1 MTEGTHF
8 QRVRPVRLYQDIVDQ
23 IESAIAR
30 GALKPGG
37 RLPSERELVAQ
48 FGASRATVR
57 EALRVL
63 EAHGVVRSRPG
74 QPSGPEVLSFSPD
87 SLANQMTRLVQ
98 LDGMSLTDLL
108 AFRMVIDG
116 AASRLAARLHTPEQR
131 DAMERSIAAM
141 EQAIETGYDEFSEA
155 DVAFH
160 DAIAQ
165 ASRNAMIQV
174 CNNVVRGVVLQVIED
189 KVRRAFD
196 SEALMRESLQHH
208 RDVFEAI
215 STGDGEAAS
224 RIARQKL
231 YDYYAGY
238 VPEEDRAGILALL
251 DVEPP

>member
-1 MTEGTHF
+1 MSEGARF
-8 QRVRPVRLYQDIVDQ
+8 QRVRPVRLYQNIVDQ
-23 IESAIAR
+23 IEGAITR
-30 GALKPGG
+30 GVVKPGE

-74 QPSGPEVLSFSPD
+74 DPNGPEVLSFSPD
-87 SLANQMTRLVQ
+87 GLAKQMTRMVQ
-98 LDGMSLTDLL
+98 LDGMSLADLL
-108 AFRMVIDG
+108 AFRMIIDG
-116 AASRLAARLHTPEQR
+116 SASRLAARLHTPGELA
-131 DAMERSIAAM
+131 AMERTITAM
-141 EQAIETGYDEFSEA
+141 ERAIETGYDEFSEA

-165 ASRNAMIQV
+165 ASRNAMIEV

-189 KVRRAFD
+189 KVRRALD
-196 SEALMRESLQHH
+196 SEALMRESLRHH
-208 RDVFEAI
+208 REVLEAI
-215 STGDGEAAS
+215 STGDGEAAA

-238 VPEEDRAGILALL
+238 VPEEDRAGMLALL
-251 DVEPP
+251 DREQP